1 MLRSHKKLHRKR
13 RSISCSLISL
23 LICTLGHKAITKY
36 RTKFNSIEEHDTHI
50 FEQISKLTK
59 RDQLFILGDFLFD
72 CEKFEWYLS
81 EVAKMPCTIKLVLG
95 NHDSLKMY
103 EQTIA
108 KNIKIQLPLFSY
120 KNMWISHCPIHPN
133 ELRSRILSV
142 HGHLHG
148 DIIEIDGN
156 PDYRYFNVNLDNNYF
171 KLVPFEEIV
180 EYSKKLHP

>member
-1 MLRSHKKLHRKR
+1 MPILKLHKKR

-81 EVAKMPCTIKLVLG
+81 EIAKMPCTIKLVLG

-108 KNIKIQLPLFSY
+108 TNIKIQLPLFSY
-120 KNMWISHCPIHPN
+120 KNMWVSHCPIHPN
-133 ELRSRILSV
+133 ELRNRLGNL
-142 HGHLHG
+142 HGHLHFAEL
-148 DIIEIDGN
+148 DDN
-156 PDYRYFNVNLDNNYF
+156 RYFDVGLDKNNYEFVPLDYIKDKF
-171 KLVPFEEIV
+171 KQN
-180 EYSKKLHP
+180 

>member
-1 MLRSHKKLHRKR
+1 
-13 RSISCSLISL
+13 
-23 LICTLGHKAITKY
+23 
-36 RTKFNSIEEHDTHI
+36 
-50 FEQISKLTK
+50 
-59 RDQLFILGDFLFD
+59 
-72 CEKFEWYLS
+72 
-81 EVAKMPCTIKLVLG
+81 MPCTIKLVLG

-142 HGHLHG
+142 HGHLHC